1 MVVYINIGG
10 DYIIKTDD
18 IIGVFDIDKTTVYK
32 TNRNYLS
39 NVEKR
44 GKIINITNKIPKSFI
59 VCADATQNKVYISPL
74 NTATL
79 SKRLLRKSMDFNGG
93 V

>member
-1 MVVYINIGG
+1 MFVYINIGG
-10 DYIIKTDD
+10 DYIIKADD

-44 GKIINITNKIPKSFI
+44 GKIINVTNKIPKSFI
-59 VCADATQNKVYISPL
+59 VCADGTQNKVYISPL